1 MNKNSRKALP
11 LPISPENALARLAL
25 NALTTGVLTL
35 GVLLTTGAAS
45 GADQQ
50 AAAPETQTLHV
61 LVGKS
66 VLINLETR
74 VRRVMVSN
82 PVVIDATATS
92 PTQLVVTAKTPGTS
106 SLILWD
112 QAGQSKML
120 DVLVDVDI
128 STLRDAVQQAY
139 PGEPVQVQ
147 AEEGRVLISGTV
159 SDPRVSE
166 DLVKMAGVFSKD
178 VINSTIPAPP
188 RHEKQILLEVKF
200 AEVDR
205 SKLEQFGF
213 NLFSTGALNTPF
225 TTTTQQF
232 SPPTNQASQLA
243 GTFGQKV
250 GTGSTTSSTSSS
262 TLSTTAATSVA
273 FTINDLLNVFLFR
286 PDLNL
291 GATLRDLQTKNILE
305 ILAEPNLMAISGKPA
320 RFLAGGE
327 FPFPVVQGGTNV
339 SAVTIQFRPFGVRLE
354 FTGYIT
360 ENNVVRLQVIPEVST
375 LDFTNS
381 LTISGFTVPA
391 ISTRRAE
398 TEIELKDGQGFGI
411 AGLLDHRTTVQL
423 NKIPGISDIPI
434 LGQLFRSRNINR
446 SNQELMVLVTP
457 RIVDPVKVAP
467 PPIVLPKAPVPFL
480 NTPGFD
486 RGLPKGEG
494 AGKTSEKTSPK

>member
-74 VRRVMVSN
+74 VRRVLVSN
-82 PVVIDATATS
+82 PAVIDATATS

-128 STLRDAVQQAY
+128 STLRDAVRQAY

-467 PPIVLPKAPVPFL
+467 PPIVLPKAPVPQL
-480 NTPGFD
+480 NIPGFD

>member
-225 TTTTQQF
+225 TATTQQF

-243 GTFGQKV
+243 GTFGQ
-250 GTGSTTSSTSSS
+250 
-262 TLSTTAATSVA
+262 A

>member
-92 PTQLVVTAKTPGTS
+92 PTQLVVTAKTAGTS

-467 PPIVLPKAPVPFL
+467 PPIVLPQAPVPHL

-494 AGKTSEKTSPK
+494 AGKTSDKTSPK

>member
-82 PVVIDATATS
+82 PAVIDATATS

-225 TTTTQQF
+225 TATTQQF

-250 GTGSTTSSTSSS
+250 GTGSTTSSTSTS

>member
-11 LPISPENALARLAL
+11 LPISPENALARPAL
-25 NALTTGVLTL
+25 NALTTAVVTL
-35 GVLLTTGAAS
+35 GVVLTTGAAS
-45 GADQQ
+45 GAAQQ

-61 LVGKS
+61 LAGKS

-82 PVVIDATATS
+82 PLAIDATATS
-92 PTQLVVTAKTPGTS
+92 PTQVVVTAKAPGTS

-120 DVLVDVDI
+120 DVLVDVDV
-128 STLRDAVQQAY
+128 STLRDAIQQAY

-147 AEEGRVLISGTV
+147 AEEGRVLLSGTV

-166 DLVKMAGVFSKD
+166 DLVKMAAVFSKE

-188 RHEKQILLEVKF
+188 RHERQILLEVKF

-205 SKLEQFGF
+205 TKLEQFGF
-213 NLFSTGALNTPF
+213 NLFSTGTLNTPGSI
-225 TTTTQQF
+225 TTQQF
-232 SPPTNQASQLA
+232 SAPTNQASQLA

-250 GTGSTTSSTSSS
+250 GTGSTTSSTGTS

-273 FTINDLLNVFLFR
+273 FTVNDLLNIFLFR

-291 GATLRDLQTKNILE
+291 GATIRDLQTKNILE

-327 FPFPVVQGGTNV
+327 FPFPVVQGGTNF

-354 FTGYIT
+354 FTGYIAD
-360 ENNVVRLQVIPEVST
+360 NNVVRLQVIPEVST

-423 NKIPGISDIPI
+423 NKIPGISDIPV
-434 LGQLFRSRNINR
+434 LGQLFRSRSVNR

-457 RIVDPVKVAP
+457 RIVDPVKAAP
-467 PPIVLPKAPVPFL
+467 PPVVLPKGPVPFL
-480 NTPGFD
+480 NIPGFD

-494 AGKTSEKTSPK
+494 AGKTPEKTSPK

>member
-11 LPISPENALARLAL
+11 LPISPENALARPAL
-25 NALTTGVLTL
+25 NALTTAVVTL
-35 GVLLTTGAAS
+35 GVVLTTGAAS
-45 GADQQ
+45 GAAQQ

-61 LVGKS
+61 LAGKS

-82 PVVIDATATS
+82 PVAIDATATS
-92 PTQLVVTAKTPGTS
+92 PTQVVVTAKNPGTS

-120 DVLVDVDI
+120 DVLVDVDV
-128 STLRDAVQQAY
+128 STLRDAIQQAY

-398 TEIELKDGQGFGI
+398 TEVELKDGQAFGI

-434 LGQLFRSRNINR
+434 LGQLFRSRNVNR

-467 PPIVLPKAPVPFL
+467 PPIVLPKAPVPHL

>member
-82 PVVIDATATS
+82 PAVIDATATS

>member
-11 LPISPENALARLAL
+11 LPISPENALARLVL

-35 GVLLTTGAAS
+35 GVLLATRAAS

-82 PVVIDATATS
+82 PLVIDATATS
-92 PTQLVVTAKTPGTS
+92 PTQLVVTAKTAGTS

-250 GTGSTTSSTSSS
+250 GTGSTTSSTTTS

-467 PPIVLPKAPVPFL
+467 PPIVLPQAPVPHL

-494 AGKTSEKTSPK
+494 AGKTSDKTSPK

>member
-205 SKLEQFGF
+205 AKLEQFGF

-467 PPIVLPKAPVPFL
+467 PPIVLPKAPVPQL
-480 NTPGFD
+480 NIPGFD

>member
-82 PVVIDATATS
+82 PLVIDATATS
-92 PTQLVVTAKTPGTS
+92 PTQLVVTAKTAGTS

-467 PPIVLPKAPVPFL
+467 PPIVLPQAPVPHL

-494 AGKTSEKTSPK
+494 AGKTSDKTSPK

>member
-305 ILAEPNLMAISGKPA
+305 ILAEPNLMALSGKPA

-467 PPIVLPKAPVPFL
+467 PPIVLPQAPVPHL

-494 AGKTSEKTSPK
+494 AGKTSDKTSPK

>member
-74 VRRVMVSN
+74 VRRVLVSN
-82 PVVIDATATS
+82 PAVIDATATS